1 MSYYNVHEDIQEE
14 DEEFCNNAMQL
25 TNVNNT
31 ASTAL
36 NINREHFQFIV

>member
-1 MSYYNVHEDIQEE
+1 MSYYIIHEDIREK

-31 ASTAL
+31 ASAAL
-36 NINREHFQFIV
+36 NINHFIV